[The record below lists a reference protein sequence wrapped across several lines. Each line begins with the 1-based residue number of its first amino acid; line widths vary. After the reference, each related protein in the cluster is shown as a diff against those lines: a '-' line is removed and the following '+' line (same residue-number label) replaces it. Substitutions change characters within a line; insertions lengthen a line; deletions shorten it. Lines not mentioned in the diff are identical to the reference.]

1 MQKTFK
7 GASAAS
13 GEIYD
18 LLTSIKPNDDVISH
32 FSQFK
37 SNENLYEKNVNKI
50 SRAYYTTYNTK
61 KNIQLH
67 IIHAIGPD
75 FRFSTY
81 LQEIIKDTDETK
93 LFNLIFEL
101 YEDIYIEFIKN
112 YKLNNKLQLRLLP
125 ISTGVFI
132 GQNETYRIKLFKAII
147 ISCMILNKKYEI
159 NAAIYLYFKS
169 EYDIFN
175 ALYAIIQNN

>member
-18 LLTSIKPNDDVISH
+18 LLTSIKPNDDVIYH

-67 IIHAIGPD
+67 IIHAVGPD

-175 ALYAIIQNN
+175 ALYAMIQNN